1 MRTAERPTAE
11 HLRRRA
17 RPALAALASLTL
29 AACAVGPNF
38 KTPAP
43 PTVSGYAAEPLAPA
57 AATPGVTGGEAQTFA
72 SGADLAGDW
81 WTLFHSQPI
90 NDLVTQALSANPD
103 LKAAQAAL
111 TAAHE
116 TTLSQKGAYYPQLS
130 AGYSA
135 SRQRQS
141 SDLAPTPADNASQ
154 YNLFTPQVSVSYALD
169 VFGLTRRTVESAKA
183 QEQAARFQMIAAHLT
198 LTSNVVVAAI
208 NDASLQAQIDAT
220 RQLIGI
226 ETESVAILKNQADR
240 GYASRIDVAA
250 QETQLAQA
258 AASLPPLLKQAAQ
271 SHDQLAVLIGKFP
284 SEAQVAKIDLANLQ
298 LPSDLPVS
306 LPSKLV
312 RQRPDVRQAEAN
324 LHAASAQVGVAEA
337 NRFPNIQ
344 LTAVAGNTAV
354 EISQAFTPGT
364 NFWSIG
370 GEFTAPIFE
379 GGTLLHQ
386 ERAAKANYQQAAQQY
401 RSTVLGAFQNVA
413 DSLSAIQQDAD
424 GLKAA
429 ALAADAAK
437 VTLDLTQR
445 QTQDG
450 YASGLALLNAEQAYQ
465 QARIA
470 LVQAQAARFAD
481 TAALFQSLGGGW
493 WRRPDLAKDTDAN

>member
-1 MRTAERPTAE
+1 MAEPK
-11 HLRRRA
+11 RRRA
-17 RPALAALASLTL
+17 PVLAALGGLAL

-38 KTPAP
+38 KTPAAP
-43 PTVSGYAAEPLAPA
+43 SVQGYVAQPLAPA
-57 AATPGVTGGEAQTFA
+57 VATPGVAGGEAQSFA
-72 SGADLAGDW
+72 SGADIAGDW

-116 TTLSQKGAYYPQLS
+116 TTLAQKGAYYPQVS

-135 SRQRQS
+135 TRQRQS
-141 SDLAPTPADNASQ
+141 GDLAPTPADNATQ
-154 YNLFTPQVSVSYALD
+154 FNLFTPQVSVSYALD
-169 VFGLTRRTVESAKA
+169 VFGLTRRTVESARA
-183 QEQAARFQMIAAHLT
+183 QEQSVRFQMIAAHLT

-208 NDASLQAQIDAT
+208 NDAALQAQIDAT
-220 RQLIGI
+220 RQLIDI
-226 ETESVAILKNQADR
+226 ETQSVGILKNQADR

-271 SHDQLAVLIGKFP
+271 QHDQLAALTGRFP
-284 SEAQVAKIDLANLQ
+284 SEAVIAKIDLTSLT
-298 LPSDLPVS
+298 LPADLPVS

-312 RQRPDVRQAEAN
+312 QQRPDVRQAEAN

-344 LTAVAGNTAV
+344 LTAVAGNTA
-354 EISQAFTPGT
+354 IALGQAFTPGT
-364 NFWSIG
+364 NFWSLG
-370 GEFTAPIFE
+370 AAATMPLFE

-386 ERAAKANYQQAAQQY
+386 ERAAKANYEQAAQQY

-429 ALAADAAK
+429 ALAAEAAK

-445 QTQDG
+445 QMQDG
-450 YASGLALLNAEQAYQ
+450 YASGLALLNAQQAYQ
-465 QARIA
+465 QARIS

-493 WRRPDLAKDTDAN
+493 WGRPDLAKDANAN